1 MLVERYHQKRNGVTS
16 LQKELDDL
24 RQALPTCEEF
34 VELIHSYIET
44 ILNTHDLVEEDA
56 VYRELVL
63 NLRANDNSV
72 SVIKLNSPY
81 DMMVDLSKNTNW
93 SG

>member
-1 MLVERYHQKRNGVTS
+1 MPRLAIR
-16 LQKELDDL
+16 
-24 RQALPTCEEF
+24 EEF
-34 VELIHSYIET
+34 TELVHLYFET

-72 SVIKLNSPY
+72 SVIKLNPPY